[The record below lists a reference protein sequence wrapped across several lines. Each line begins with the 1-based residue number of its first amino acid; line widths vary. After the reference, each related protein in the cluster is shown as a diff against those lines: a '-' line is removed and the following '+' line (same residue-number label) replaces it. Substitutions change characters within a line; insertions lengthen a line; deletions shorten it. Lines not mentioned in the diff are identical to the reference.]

1 MSSIG
6 SRLREERDRLGYNQ
20 SELAEIG
27 RTQRKSQFNYETN
40 ARRPDADYMAAI
52 AAAGVNVLY
61 VLTGST
67 EGIPSIQIT
76 AEERQLL
83 EHFRSAPS
91 TVRKAAMGALLS
103 ASPSHRSPYLPTSRL
118 RPRKHRRPARRR
130 HGHRVAVRTA
140 ERSSSVDAAF
150 PKRHFLAVFL
160 GKSSV

>member
-103 ASPSHRSPYLPTSRL
+103 ASPVSSIALSSNISPAAKKAPAASKKETRTPRRSED
-118 RPRKHRRPARRR
+118 
-130 HGHRVAVRTA
+130 G
-140 ERSSSVDAAF
+140 
-150 PKRHFLAVFL
+150 
-160 GKSSV
+160 GKK